1 MKISIIGAGNTG
13 FACAAHLI
21 QKGYDVTVY
30 TRNSEK
36 AAYLD
41 QKQITSGQF
50 CSGVFSV
57 SVTADLNEALKGSD
71 LLIVCTWANAHH
83 EIFEKIYAR
92 ADCNVLI
99 FNGNWGAYEAYQIR
113 SRLYPESR
121 MCIAEAGGMPYV
133 ASFSAKDRSLT
144 VKGVK
149 RTVTVAGVN
158 GFLSDSL
165 LALLHSLYE
174 DVQTVSSVLT
184 TSLEAPN
191 PIIHIPLSLFNLSR
205 IEHHESFSLL
215 TEGFSNRASN
225 YIEGIDRERAAL
237 AERLGVA
244 YEGITKQLNG
254 FWGTSY
260 PTLTELFANN
270 PVYQNVKAPDSIS
283 HRFIA
288 EDLPYGIEPLVS
300 LGAVIGV
307 ETPYSK
313 ALTDTFYLYLQE
325 TEHSGVLFESELLQQ
340 ISNHF

>member
-13 FACAAHLI
+13 FACAAHLV
-21 QKGYDVTVY
+21 QKGHTVTVY
-30 TRNSEK
+30 TRDSEK

-57 SVTADLNEALKGSD
+57 SVTASLQEALTDAD

-83 EIFEKIYAR
+83 EIFEKIYAL
-92 ADCNVLI
+92 ADCDILI
-99 FNGNWGAYEAYQIR
+99 FNGNWGAYEAYQVR
-113 SRLYPESR
+113 SRFYPKSKK
-121 MCIAEAGGMPYV
+121 CIAEAGGMPYV
-133 ASFSAKDRSLT
+133 ASFSKDDRT
-144 VKGVK
+144 IAIKGIK
-149 RTVTVAGVN
+149 RCVTVAGIN
-158 GFLSDSL
+158 GFLAESL
-165 LALLHSLYE
+165 LALLSSLYDE
-174 DVQTVSSVLT
+174 VQTVSSVFT

-215 TEGFSNRASN
+215 TEGFSERASA

-237 AERLGVA
+237 AEHLGVS

-260 PTLTELFANN
+260 PTLAELFANN

-300 LGAVIGV
+300 LGAAIGV

-313 ALTDTFYLYLQE
+313 ALVDTFYLYLQE
-325 TEHSGVLFESELLQQ
+325 TKHPGVRFETELLQRL
-340 ISNHF
+340 SARL

>member
-13 FACAAHLI
+13 FACAAHLV

-57 SVTADLNEALKGSD
+57 SVTADLKEALTDAD

-83 EIFEKIYAR
+83 EIFEKIYAC
-92 ADCNVLI
+92 ADCDVLI
-99 FNGNWGAYEAYQIR
+99 FNGNWGAYEAYQVR
-113 SRLYPESR
+113 SRLYPGSR
-121 MCIAEAGGMPYV
+121 HCIAEAGGMPYV
-133 ASFSAKDRSLT
+133 ASFSAKDRNLT

-158 GFLSDSL
+158 GFLSDPL

-174 DVQTVSSVLT
+174 DVQTTSSVLT

-215 TEGFSNRASN
+215 TEGFSRRASE
-225 YIEGIDRERAAL
+225 YIQGIDRERAAL
-237 AERLGVA
+237 AGRLGVA

-270 PVYQNVKAPDSIS
+270 PVYQNVKAPDSVS

-300 LGAVIGV
+300 LGTVIGV

-340 ISNHF
+340 ISNHL

>member
-50 CSGVFSV
+50 YSGVFSV
-57 SVTADLNEALKGSD
+57 SVTADLNEALKGAD

-83 EIFEKIYAR
+83 EIFEKIYAQT
-92 ADCNVLI
+92 DCNILI
-99 FNGNWGAYEAYQIR
+99 FNGNWGAYEAYQVR
-113 SRLYPESR
+113 SRFYPKSEK
-121 MCIAEAGGMPYV
+121 CIAETGGMPYV
-133 ASFSAKDRSLT
+133 ASFSVKDRSLSI
-144 VKGVK
+144 KGIK
-149 RTVTVAGVN
+149 RTVTIAGVN

-174 DVQTVSSVLT
+174 DVQTADSVLT

-215 TEGFSNRASN
+215 TEGFSERASE
-225 YIEGIDRERAAL
+225 YIRGIDRERAAL
-237 AERLGVA
+237 ADRLGVS
-244 YEGITKQLNG
+244 YENITKQLNS

-260 PTLTELFANN
+260 PTLSELFAGN

-300 LGAVIGV
+300 LGTAIGV
-307 ETPYSK
+307 ETPYSN
-313 ALTDTFYLYLQE
+313 ALTDTFYLYLQKK
-325 TEHSGVLFESELLQQ
+325 EHQSVRFDTRLLQ
-340 ISNHF
+340 NV

>member
-13 FACAAHLI
+13 FACAAHLV

-30 TRNSEK
+30 TRDSEK
-36 AAYLD
+36 AAYHD

-57 SVTADLNEALKGSD
+57 SVTADLKAALKGTD
-71 LLIVCTWANAHH
+71 LIIVCTWANAHH
-83 EIFEKIYAR
+83 EIFEKVYA
-92 ADCNVLI
+92 AVDCDVLI
-99 FNGNWGAYEAYQIR
+99 FNGNWGAYEAYQVR
-113 SRLYPESR
+113 SRLYPESTT
-121 MCIAEAGGMPYV
+121 CIAEAGGMPYV
-133 ASFSAKDRSLT
+133 ASFSEKDRSLT
-144 VKGVK
+144 VKGIK

-165 LALLHSLYE
+165 LVLLHSLYE
-174 DVQTVSSVLT
+174 DVHTTSSVLT

-215 TEGFSNRASN
+215 TEGFSERASE
-225 YIEGIDRERAAL
+225 YIQGIDRERAAL
-237 AERLGVA
+237 ADRLGVS
-244 YEGITKQLNG
+244 YEGITEQLNG

-260 PTLTELFANN
+260 PTLSELFAGN
-270 PVYQNVKAPDSIS
+270 PVYQNVKAPDSIH

-288 EDLPYGIEPLVS
+288 EDLPYGIEPLVR
-300 LGAVIGV
+300 LGSAVGV

-313 ALTDTFYLYLQE
+313 ALVDTFYLYLQKK
-325 TEHSGVLFESELLQQ
+325 EHQSVAFDTALLKK
-340 ISNHF
+340 I